1 MKGWVKTMAERIVLN
16 SGLKEYEIYFEDRD
30 ESVTIAFNPSDTGLV
45 VRFQELEDR
54 VNKRLEGLTDI
65 ELDENGVPKD
75 LGFVDNIKLVNIAL
89 GEELDRAFGNK
100 ISEKLFSKCDPLSTR
115 NGEYFI
121 LQFIKQIT
129 PVVKK
134 DIEKENRAL
143 QKHLQGYV
151 K

>member
-1 MKGWVKTMAERIVLN
+1 MAERIVLN

-30 ESVTIAFNPSDTGLV
+30 ESITIAFNPSDTGLA

-54 VNKRLEGLTDI
+54 VTKRLEGLADV
-65 ELDENGVPKD
+65 ELDEKGMPKD
-75 LGFVDNIKLVNIAL
+75 LSFIENIRLVDAAL

-100 ISEKLFSKCDPLSTR
+100 ISEDLFSKCGPLATIG
-115 NGEYFI
+115 GEYFI

-129 PVVKK
+129 PVIKK
-134 DIEKENRAL
+134 DIEKENTAL
-143 QKHLQGYV
+143 KKHLKGYI